1 MRELFFLFLVLAC
14 PIAMFLMMRGGHGHA
29 GHSHKRSALGSDEQR
44 PSAEELRRRRRELV
58 RAIEER
64 QRRRFR

>member
-29 GHSHKRSALGSDEQR
+29 ATATRGRHSAATNSDRAPRS
-44 PSAEELRRRRRELV
+44 
-58 RAIEER
+58 
-64 QRRRFR
+64 